1 MAVCLLVSTGS
12 CVRAV
17 NIRNG
22 TFLTYQRPV
31 LLHVLYIPL
40 IEATASSSAPG
51 VAWIVVGKQCAR
63 RGVLGFLEE
72 TLDFCCGREAL
83 VYKPLISPPQQSV
96 SYIIP
101 FLILTAALIGIMK

>member
-1 MAVCLLVSTGS
+1 MIPLRGGVCPLLVSTDC

-40 IEATASSSAPG
+40 IEATATSTAPG

-63 RGVLGFLEE
+63 RSVWGF
-72 TLDFCCGREAL
+72 CGEHRTFAVAERN
-83 VYKPLISPPQQSV
+83 
-96 SYIIP
+96 
-101 FLILTAALIGIMK
+101 